1 MRTAFAILLLLAST
15 WAVAG
20 YDVHITRKPFWADES
35 GPEITIEQWQAYL
48 RLDRQVAP
56 DATNSSEDFL
66 VALPGQ
72 SFPLW
77 SNPQLG
83 ELYTKN
89 PTPQAIRKLQAIA
102 QALDARV
109 QGDDGEFYPARP

>member
-1 MRTAFAILLLLAST
+1 MRTIISILLLLASG

-20 YDVHITRKPFWADES
+20 YDMHITRKPFWADES
-35 GPEITIEQWQAYL
+35 GPKVSFEQWLAYL
-48 RLDRQVAP
+48 RHDPQVAR
-56 DATNSSEDFL
+56 DLANSSEDFM
-66 VALPGQ
+66 VALPGE

-77 SNPQLG
+77 YNPQLG

-89 PTPQAIRKLQAIA
+89 PTQQAMRKLQRIA

-109 QGDDGEFYPARP
+109 QGDDGEFYPSPP